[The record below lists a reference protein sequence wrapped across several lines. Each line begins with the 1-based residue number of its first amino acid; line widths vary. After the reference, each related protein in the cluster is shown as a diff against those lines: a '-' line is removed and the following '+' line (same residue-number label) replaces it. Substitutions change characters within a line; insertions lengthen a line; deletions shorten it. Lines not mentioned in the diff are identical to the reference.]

1 MKVHPRQG
9 LRCRS
14 LAAQNQFEVNL
25 EFAQNIFLKIGTMA
39 APRLPFLWP
48 ILFRPLKA
56 SRAAP
61 RTPIYNAPASRSLTT
76 TTQGPVQRY
85 GKAHEPAPHLRD
97 KETPRE
103 AGESIKTTPEKTLLE
118 PVNPEV
124 KSAPEPVEE
133 EEEEETPT
141 TTPSTPSAQP
151 TPIRTTPELAPSTPV
166 PDAPLT
172 GEPKPLETVLHMPSP
187 AEEEQRKPPHLK
199 TPPYVHHFDTYGLV
213 KDLAKSGFSEEQAV
227 TVMKAVRG
235 ILADNMEL
243 ARDGL
248 VSKSNV
254 ENETYLFRAA
264 CSELKTE
271 VGNNRKSETEKMRTE
286 RTQVQHELDILNQR
300 LTQETGSLKDELKG
314 LFDDRKMAVR
324 QEQRTMD
331 TKVCFAPVGVQLKAN
346 KIADSGTQL
355 QDHCC
360 IELGRA
366 KRGGIL
372 TLDSYAASSTDCRH
386 FRIHA
391 LRNAALLELCQP
403 SGGR

>member
-1 MKVHPRQG
+1 
-9 LRCRS
+9 
-14 LAAQNQFEVNL
+14 
-25 EFAQNIFLKIGTMA
+25 
-39 APRLPFLWP
+39 
-48 ILFRPLKA
+48 
-56 SRAAP
+56 
-61 RTPIYNAPASRSLTT
+61 
-76 TTQGPVQRY
+76 VQRY

-97 KETPRE
+97 KETPKE
-103 AGESIKTTPEKTLLE
+103 ADESTKITPEKSLLE
-118 PVNPEV
+118 PAKIET
-124 KSAPEPVEE
+124 KSAPEPAEE

-141 TTPSTPSAQP
+141 TTPSTPSANP
-151 TPIRTTPELAPSTPV
+151 TTTPTTPEFPPSIPV
-166 PDAPLT
+166 PDAPMT
-172 GEPKPLETVLHMPSP
+172 GEPRPLETVLHMPSP

-331 TKVCFAPVGVQLKAN
+331 TKVCFALASLQLKAH
-346 KIADSGTQL
+346 KVADSGTQL

-360 IELGRA
+360 IELRRA
-366 KRGGIL
+366 KRGGIP
-372 TLDSYAASSTDCRH
+372 TLGIDAASSTECRH
-386 FRIHA
+386 FGIHA
-391 LRNAALLELCQP
+391 FRVTALLKLC
-403 SGGR
+403 